1 MKVMLINGSSHADG
15 CTALALR
22 QAATALEEEGIETE
36 TIFIGSAPL
45 ADCTACHGCAKTH
58 KCVFNDIVNEI
69 TEKAASCDGFIFGS
83 PVYYAH
89 PSARLQAVLDR
100 AFYSCGQSFAFKPG
114 AAVVSARRSGTTA
127 SFDVINKY
135 FTISN
140 MPVVSSTYW
149 NNIHGNAQTEGR
161 QLIPICLPDTAR
173 HRQLRQRC
181 FLHCLWLFLCR
192 RSRQGRFLRPCLLF
206 LLRIIV

>member
-58 KCVFNDIVNEI
+58 KCVFDDIVNEI
-69 TEKAASCDGFIFGS
+69 THKAAACDGFIFGS

-89 PSARLQAVLDR
+89 PTARLLTVLDRVVLFRGEELRLQARCGGAQRPPRRHHRVLR
-100 AFYSCGQSFAFKPG
+100 RHQQVFHHQQH
-114 AAVVSARRSGTTA
+114 ARG
-127 SFDVINKY
+127 FVHLLEQH
-135 FTISN
+135 
-140 MPVVSSTYW
+140 P
-149 NNIHGNAQTEGR
+149 
-161 QLIPICLPDTAR
+161 
-173 HRQLRQRC
+173 RQRAD
-181 FLHCLWLFLCR
+181 R
-192 RSRQGRFLRPCLLF
+192 GGAGRGGSDDHAQLGQEHG
-206 LLRIIV
+206 VAA